1 MVRHAKTYGTKRRSE
16 PPAARLATSP
26 RDCSLVLPFHQDLK
40 LITQKIYLRK
50 NKNSSAAFLQ
60 YFFVQEK
67 TKNMV
72 YIATMPRKTKKRTCK
87 PHRVRKNPDGS
98 LNQKDMEY
106 NKKCEQKY
114 MFADNPWM
122 KQVLSSKKPKG
133 YDKYLKHLVK
143 KRIKTLKKK

>member
-1 MVRHAKTYGTKRRSE
+1 MVVENSN
-16 PPAARLATSP
+16 
-26 RDCSLVLPFHQDLK
+26 DLL
-40 LITQKIYLRK
+40 LIFGGIGALFASIMGAVKMSRCTLIKCGCCET
-50 NKNSSAAFLQ
+50 AFLK

-87 PHRVRKNPDGS
+87 RRRVRKNPDGS